1 MGWRM
6 SPSAFPGTL
15 GTWVCVGVPRL
26 VSGSGARS
34 SRLSRPESGAGENR
48 VSGRIG
54 KVPGPRRPR
63 AGASPASLTFLDCPF
78 SSFSLLR
85 PIPSSSPTP
94 PLGICQLESTFQPNP
109 ERSLV
114 PVFL

>member
-63 AGASPASLTFLDCPF
+63 ARRLPSFPDFSGLPLLQLFAIAADPFLLPHPAFGDLSAGVDLPA
-78 SSFSLLR
+78 
-85 PIPSSSPTP
+85 
-94 PLGICQLESTFQPNP
+94 
-109 ERSLV
+109 
-114 PVFL
+114 